1 MQRNPPSYLRRSD
14 GARPSLFRP
23 SRYRD
28 RIAAHRAAASDPA
41 HRTLLEPSLDHSKE
55 DDPMPDWLPG
65 VLSGLFLFSFI
76 GYAFYQGF
84 QVKPKDLPSVINEG
98 SLINQLSKLLK

>member
-1 MQRNPPSYLRRSD
+1 
-14 GARPSLFRP
+14 
-23 SRYRD
+23 
-28 RIAAHRAAASDPA
+28 
-41 HRTLLEPSLDHSKE
+41 
-55 DDPMPDWLPG
+55 MPDWLPG

-84 QVKPKDLPSVINEG
+84 QVKPKDRPSVINEG

>member
-1 MQRNPPSYLRRSD
+1 
-14 GARPSLFRP
+14 
-23 SRYRD
+23 
-28 RIAAHRAAASDPA
+28 
-41 HRTLLEPSLDHSKE
+41 
-55 DDPMPDWLPG
+55 MPDWLPG

-98 SLINQLSKLLK
+98 EPDQSAFQAFEINAIALGASPFKFDQADIRQPFDD